1 MLVFPVQTV
10 KFSTITL
17 LFLGGLGAMT
27 PDEREK
33 MKSLCIRI
41 QTEKN
46 PTVFDELVKEL
57 NELIELKH
65 QRIHPEH
72 KKSE

>member
-1 MLVFPVQTV
+1 
-10 KFSTITL
+10 
-17 LFLGGLGAMT
+17 MT

-57 NELIELKH
+57 NELIEVKH